1 DNVEVDVFI
10 HLFEQCHNLD
20 LEERITHDPLT
31 LSLADLLLTKLQVV
45 HINHKDLTDVLGLL
59 LQYPP
64 RTGEGHDII
73 DLNVIRSVTSQDWGW
88 YTTVSD
94 NLQKLVDLAQPLLSQ
109 SEIDLVK
116 ERVNLLR
123 QAMEEAP
130 KSLAW
135 KLRAKVGRRLPWYVV
150 PDEK

>member
-1 DNVEVDVFI
+1 MDVETP
-10 HLFEQCHNLD
+10 EQTVQD
-20 LEERITHDPLT
+20 G
-31 LSLADLLLTKLQVV
+31 

-59 LQYPP
+59 LQYPLG
-64 RTGEGHDII
+64 TGEGHDII
-73 DLNVIRSVTSQDWGW
+73 DLNVIRSITSQDWGW

-109 SEIDLVK
+109 SEIDLV
-116 ERVNLLR
+116 EAGVNLLR